1 MTEWTDQQPEPG
13 YRDHPGFAS
22 WLQGLATQPSPAT
35 AQGRRIREMQ
45 LALDRRNEAL
55 AAADARNHLLEEQLD
70 VQEARITVLTES
82 NRLLRAQLDEQT
94 ANRDAAAVYAA
105 SLHAAYVPPPRQ
117 RLTRQHAT
125 RLTRQRA
132 RDTALL
138 AMLLLGGAAL
148 VVCGLLVLGA
158 GFAALR
164 AWGQ

>member
-1 MTEWTDQQPEPG
+1 MTGWTDQQPEPG
-13 YRDHPGFAS
+13 YRDHPGFAAWQQS
-22 WLQGLATQPSPAT
+22 LATQPNPAT

-55 AAADARNHLLEEQLD
+55 LAADARNHLLEEQIETLID
-70 VQEARITVLTES
+70 QLSTLT
-82 NRLLRAQLDEQT
+82 DE
-94 ANRDAAAVYAA
+94 RDAARAFATTIQ
-105 SLHAAYVPPPRQ
+105 YVPVATSRRQ
-117 RLTRQHAT
+117 QSQH
-125 RLTRQRA
+125 A

-138 AMLLLGGAAL
+138 VVLVLGGAAL